1 MAGPNLS
8 STKNQMKQLP
18 WHYDR
23 AAGITC
29 GIRFRGT
36 RALWRMQ
43 QEADRRQTV
52 ALSIT
57 LIALLCVCFWLL

>member
-1 MAGPNLS
+1 
-8 STKNQMKQLP
+8 MKQLP